1 MPPAPMPPPTS
12 GGQPSMTR
20 IFPHSVHFAY
30 RSPSSVWNAR
40 HRCQPREH
48 LIRFTATQAYAA
60 GSGDAFLNPADAAV
74 TSPAPVFG
82 NVTRAGTKEWRGAPL
97 LATSLRAP
105 IEAHVDRVEQ

>member
-20 IFPHSVHFAY
+20 IFPHLVHFAY

-74 TSPAPVFG
+74 
-82 NVTRAGTKEWRGAPL
+82 NVPCASVRECPPSGPWRL
-97 LATSLRAP
+97 
-105 IEAHVDRVEQ
+105 

>member
-12 GGQPSMTR
+12 GGQPSMSR
-20 IFPHSVHFAY
+20 IFPHLVHFAY

-60 GSGDAFLNPADAAV
+60 GSGDAFLWANGKARAV
-74 TSPAPVFG
+74 FKTAGARRVLSTTRPPDTG
-82 NVTRAGTKEWRGAPL
+82 PYPGDRAGH
-97 LATSLRAP
+97 RA
-105 IEAHVDRVEQ
+105 VVE